1 MNPFLPSRHHHVTKS
16 IINKKQKLPTSPP
29 LPKET
34 NKEKLLDFTSH
45 HHHVTNSIH
54 FLPPAKNKTPPPKKT
69 RRKTFRE
76 IGLSF
81 PSSCDKFHQLP
92 PQPLSKTP
100 QKNHKE
106 KLLDSELGY
115 NSKAVREPTN
125 SSH

>member
-1 MNPFLPSRHHHVTKS
+1 MSLNLSST
-16 IINKKQKLPTSPP
+16 KKQKLPTSPP

-45 HHHVTNSIH
+45 HHHVTNPIN
-54 FLPPAKNKTPPPKKT
+54 FLPPAKNKTPPKKKPQ
-69 RRKTFRE
+69 RKTFRE

-100 QKNHKE
+100 QKISQRKTLRQGARLQLQSCETTHQQ
-106 KLLDSELGY
+106 
-115 NSKAVREPTN
+115 
-125 SSH
+125 